1 MINLTAVIDNTEA
14 LRKLRELKE
23 AAKQSTSSIV
33 TDSDR
38 IDLAMRKIGNT
49 LASLG
54 LGISLTSLAKQVAT
68 VRGEFQQ
75 LEVAFSTMLS
85 SKERADRLMA
95 EVTDFAAKT
104 PFDLQGVAQGT
115 KQLLAY
121 GSTAEE
127 VVGELRMLGDI
138 AAGLSIPL
146 GDLVYLYGTTRTQG
160 RMYTMDLR
168 QFMGRGIPLAE
179 ELAKQFGV
187 TKDKV
192 GELVTAGKVGFEQM
206 HTALVAMTSEGGKFY
221 NLMEAQSATITG
233 KMSNLGD
240 AIDQMFNE
248 IGKSSEG
255 LIAGSI
261 DGAIWLVENYEKVG
275 KAIMDIVVAY
285 GAYKAAIIVVTTWQ
299 KAEKLLLEQ
308 MAVEKALLASANH
321 ALTASQLRA
330 AAASKL
336 FAAAQLK
343 VKTAIKGLGKLLTN
357 PYVLATAA
365 IAGTIYAVY
374 KLVTAKSI
382 EEQAQERV
390 NKRIEEYN
398 KKSDEE
404 RQKASENIAAMK
416 NASTTTYERVR
427 AYNDLIAKY
436 PELLEKYDQEK
447 LKLMEIAELEREIAD
462 ISKTRLLADLDK
474 QIADIDKKIKESEK
488 KDKTNRSL
496 PSGSGGSGIST
507 DLFYNTTDA
516 IRQEEYIAERAELI
530 KQRNQ
535 ILKDQ
540 AQADFD
546 ALPAAKKIEKYRQ
559 DVKRAEDD
567 IKRLNNEIEQAGPLA
582 NSSLVFARNAAIKA
596 KADAEAAIS
605 TLENQIKLDTKSD
618 ESTDPKARENALKSA
633 LKEAKDAEIALEKE
647 RIDDKVKLLEYEKEV
662 ELAAIDERLKATTDK
677 EIKAALER
685 QKTATS
691 QLFDHKIAEARKKQE
706 EDDAKLREKEEEENQ
721 RHLDNMLAQFGTYT
735 QKRQAI
741 IEEYAE
747 KRKSMYATDKDGNY
761 INDESGT
768 PQLKEGFSRENIDIL
783 NEQEQEA
790 LTDFASDFYAENK
803 QFKEWLNSIVG
814 LSIAK
819 LKVQKDALEKLLPA
833 IADESQRG
841 YIQAQINSINNLMSG
856 DTTTESTTKQSERWS
871 QLSSAINEVGT
882 AARDALENVE
892 GMDEGIKKLLSD
904 TLNISQSIGSLAVA
918 IKQYDEAFGALKQG
932 AEGAATGAA
941 GLATSIDGVSKAAS
955 GLEKASAILMI
966 ISAAIQ
972 AISALFTALSSTSSM
987 DKNLRKLREFNNE
1000 LRRLKEE
1007 SKLYDWQDTIFGTDG
1022 FGKAAHA
1029 IDVYN
1034 EALNRFN
1041 ATVDNT
1047 IDKVNSLYR
1056 SHQMGLIGPSV
1067 EFAGG
1072 TVDDLEGVLR
1082 NMLIQTRHKTWFRSA
1097 KYASLEDVLPELFGE
1112 DGVNMEALKEFMSN
1126 EMFAKLSEQNQ
1137 ELIKDLVSD
1146 WEIYEDALDEVRE
1159 YLSNIFGD
1167 LGSEMTD
1174 ALVSAFQSG
1183 TDAAKDFTESMSNML
1198 EQFAKDMV
1206 NSLIFADLFK
1216 EAEEA
1221 LLGVMKDTNLS
1232 DEAKFARYTKI
1243 FGELASESEAM
1254 QDEAFA
1260 LMDALQKQ
1268 AKEQGFDIFDDAEK
1282 QSATSRGFQAMSQET
1297 GSELNGRF
1305 TDIQGKMT
1313 EVRDFVFQS
1322 VIGGQNRLN
1331 ELINIR
1337 DIAIQLNGNV
1347 EQIKTYSKVL
1357 PQMNDTLS
1365 AMNRKL
1371 DAL

>member
-255 LIAGSI
+255 LIAGTI

-308 MAVEKALLASANH
+308 MAMEKALLASANH

-374 KLVTAKSI
+374 KLATAKSI

-398 KKSDEE
+398 TKSEEE

-416 NASTTTYERVR
+416 NASTTTYERVK

-436 PELLEKYDQEK
+436 PELLDKYDQEK

-462 ISKTRLLADLDK
+462 ITKTRLLADLDK
-474 QIADIDKKIKESEK
+474 QIADIDKQLKNPPKVGANERAGFPGAAVSAQV
-488 KDKTNRSL
+488 
-496 PSGSGGSGIST
+496 T
-507 DLFYNTTDA
+507 DDITVRNL
-516 IRQEEYIAERAELI
+516 EAERKALEQ
-530 KQRNQ
+530 QRNQ

-567 IKRLNNEIEQAGPLA
+567 INRLNNAIEEAAELGIVSPLIP
-582 NSSLVFARNAAIKA
+582 ARNAAIQA

-605 TLENQIKLDTKSD
+605 TLENQIKLDTKND

-721 RHLDNMLAQFGTYT
+721 RHLDNMLAQFGTYA

-768 PQLKEGFSRENIDIL
+768 PQLKEGFTRENIDIL

-790 LTDFASDFYAENK
+790 LSDFASDFYAENK

-819 LKVQKDALEKLLPA
+819 LKAQKDALEKLLPT
-833 IADESQRG
+833 ITDESQRG

-871 QLSSAINEVGT
+871 QLSSAINDVGT
-882 AARDALENVE
+882 AAKDALENVE

-904 TLNISQSIGSLAVA
+904 TLNISQSIGNLAVA
-918 IKQYDEAFGALKQG
+918 IKQYDEAFGTLKQG

-1007 SKLYDWQDTIFGTDG
+1007 SKLDDWQDTIFGTDG

-1082 NMLIQTRHKTWFRSA
+1082 NMLIQTRHSTWFRSE

-1146 WEIYEDALDEVRE
+1146 WEIYEDALNEVRE

>member
-192 GELVTAGKVGFEQM
+192 GELVTEGKVGFEQM
-206 HTALVAMTSEGGKFY
+206 RTALVAMTSEGGKFY

-240 AIDQMFNE
+240 AIDQMFND

-255 LIAGSI
+255 LIAGAI

-343 VKTAIKGLGKLLTN
+343 VKTAITGLGKLLTN

-365 IAGTIYAVY
+365 ITGTIYAVY
-374 KLVTAKSI
+374 KLATAKSI
-382 EEQAQERV
+382 EEKAQERV
-390 NKRIEEYN
+390 NKRIDEYN
-398 KKSDEE
+398 KKSEEE
-404 RQKASENIAAMK
+404 RQKASESIAAMK

-436 PELLEKYDQEK
+436 PELLDKYDQEK

-462 ISKTRLLADLDK
+462 ISRSRLLADLDK
-474 QIADIDKKIKESEK
+474 QIADIDKKLENPPKVGANQRAGFPGAAVSAQVQDDITVS
-488 KDKTNRSL
+488 NL
-496 PSGSGGSGIST
+496 
-507 DLFYNTTDA
+507 
-516 IRQEEYIAERAELI
+516 QAERKALEQ
-530 KQRNQ
+530 QRNQ

-540 AQADFD
+540 AQAEFD

-567 IKRLNNEIEQAGPLA
+567 INRLNNAIEQGGPLGFA
-582 NSSLVFARNAAIKA
+582 SPLVYARNAAIKA

-605 TLENQIKLDTKSD
+605 TLENQIKLDTKND
-618 ESTDPKARENALKSA
+618 ESTDPKARENALNSA

-706 EDDAKLREKEEEENQ
+706 KDDAELREKEEEENQ

-761 INDESGT
+761 ITDESGT
-768 PQLKEGFSRENIDIL
+768 PQLKEGFTQENIDIL

-790 LTDFASDFYAENK
+790 LSDFASDFYAENE

-819 LKVQKDALEKLLPA
+819 LKAQKDALEKLLPT
-833 IADESQRG
+833 ITDESQRG

-871 QLSSAINEVGT
+871 QLASAINDVGT

-904 TLNISQSIGSLAVA
+904 TLNISQSIGNLAVA

-941 GLATSIDGVSKAAS
+941 GLATSIDGVGKAAS

-1007 SKLYDWQDTIFGTDG
+1007 SKLDDWQDTIFGTDG
-1022 FGKAAHA
+1022 FGRAVHA

-1041 ATVDNT
+1041 TTVDNT

-1056 SHQMGLIGPSV
+1056 SHQVGLIGPSV

-1082 NMLIQTRHKTWFRSA
+1082 NMLIQTRHSTWFRSA

-1146 WEIYEDALDEVRE
+1146 WEIYEEALDEVRE
-1159 YLSNIFGD
+1159 YMSNIFGD

-1232 DEAKFARYTKI
+1232 DEAKFARYTQI